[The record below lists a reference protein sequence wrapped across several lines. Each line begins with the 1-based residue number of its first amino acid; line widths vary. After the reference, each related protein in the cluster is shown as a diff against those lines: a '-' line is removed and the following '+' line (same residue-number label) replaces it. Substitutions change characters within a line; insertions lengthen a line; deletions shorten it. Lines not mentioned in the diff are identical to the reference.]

1 MDTEIAAA
9 ELKRLDARTEKLE
22 TALRGVVNHWREF
35 GEMIVLNNAV
45 NRDDY
50 GFDERVE
57 DAARLIDGAATPIEE
72 PR

>member
-9 ELKRLDARTEKLE
+9 ELKRMDARTEKLE
-22 TALRGVVNHWREF
+22 TALRGVIEHWREF
-35 GEMIVLNNAV
+35 GEMIVYNNAT

-57 DAARLIDGAATPIEE
+57 DAAKLIEGAATPIG
-72 PR
+72 